1 MYFQKIGFGLMVP
14 AVASIPTCRLRVISP
29 IHSAVGRMTP
39 STLRVASITGR
50 LICWMVRKAFADAV
64 LHANITKGHPSSN
77 SLLTA
82 CKVNS

>member
-1 MYFQKIGFGLMVP
+1 MYFQKIGFGFDGTGCGQYAYVP
-14 AVASIPTCRLRVISP
+14 ARVISP

>member
-1 MYFQKIGFGLMVP
+1 MYFQKIGFGFDGTGCGG
-14 AVASIPTCRLRVISP
+14 IPTCRLRVISP

-64 LHANITKGHPSSN
+64 LHANITKGHPGSN

-82 CKVNS
+82 CRVNS

>member
-1 MYFQKIGFGLMVP
+1 MYFQKIGFGFDGTGCGQY
-14 AVASIPTCRLRVISP
+14 ATCRLRVISP